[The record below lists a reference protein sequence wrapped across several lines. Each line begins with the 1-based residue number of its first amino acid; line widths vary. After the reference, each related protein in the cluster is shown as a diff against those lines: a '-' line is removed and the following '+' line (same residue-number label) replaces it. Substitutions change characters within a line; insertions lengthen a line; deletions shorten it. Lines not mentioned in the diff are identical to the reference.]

1 MGACCTTPAPVAPNA
16 DDGDPPNRNGVPPF
30 TTTASG
36 GKGSKAS
43 KPTPAPTPDNQGR
56 HWAENSGNKKR
67 TAKAPWQMKAG
78 GGAPEPSTDACEP
91 CNDQGYDFTQ
101 TFPMFVMKMET
112 FIELKTMRS
121 HEDMLAEG
129 KVFEWKPAMGRVWFM
144 SHQWTS
150 FSHPDPAAEQLTVAQ
165 KLVKTI
171 MDGKARSI
179 FATEEEW
186 QGYITREANRFLN
199 FPVITAEQL
208 AEDAKKG
215 YVWLDYAS
223 VPQAREAEE
232 QRANA
237 IDSIPYYVDHALVF
251 LALVPRVEHK
261 DLPGVFCDYKSWLS
275 RGWCRLETQV
285 HELRLSTALEGE
297 IMPGVGKI
305 DVPRRPLV
313 VHSADYA
320 TTYDLFDNFYMN
332 WQRKNSVFTGEF
344 ACCRLGHK
352 RTAGTLHAGSK
363 ASDKGGVIPCDKV
376 RIKPLVRALWDR
388 KIAHLKTQHP
398 ILQFMLLW
406 RWATH
411 TELLMSETAEDDGSA
426 DDPALSTLEDIV
438 AKYSI
443 GDDVW
448 FGTVQ
453 AVMGMFKGMF
463 GGHPSF
469 TTSAPKAS
477 WPGYKEGP
485 IPETEFQ
492 DLMYAW
498 FDRWIALDKP
508 GAILAMSMMYM
519 VAEGN
524 LPMVQM
530 LHEKHKVSLTLGYMW
545 GITLLDF
552 AAGKGHMRVMRYVLE
567 HSEKDFVNKPSFR
580 ERITA
585 VDRACKSGFVDAL
598 NCLHEHG
605 ANLEC
610 RRLNGQT
617 PAHGAAILGQLDIL
631 KRLHEL
637 GADVLSPVDDRIMA
651 PLDYALYFRQI
662 PCADYLR
669 SVGGEGYLSKRETA
683 EAEFV
688 GAKLLK
694 LINIQSMARG
704 GAARKQMLVIRQTN
718 YAKKHQSDQAG
729 LDVGLLAG
737 SSAK

>member
-1 MGACCTTPAPVAPNA
+1 M
-16 DDGDPPNRNGVPPF
+16 PPF
-30 TTTASG
+30 TTAGSG
-36 GKGSKAS
+36 RKGSKGS
-43 KPTPAPTPDNQGR
+43 KPTSAPTQDNQGR
-56 HWAENSGNKKR
+56 HWAENDANKKR
-67 TAKAPWQMKAG
+67 TAKAPWQTKANRSTLK
-78 GGAPEPSTDACEP
+78 PSTDACEP
-91 CNDQGYDFTQ
+91 CNDQSFEFTQ
-101 TFPMFVMKMET
+101 AFPMFVMKMET
-112 FIELKTMRS
+112 FLELKTMRS

-129 KVFEWKPAMGRVWFM
+129 KVFKWTPSMGRVWFM

-165 KLVKTI
+165 KLIKTI

-199 FPVITAEQL
+199 FPVLTPEQL
-208 AEDAKKG
+208 AEDATKG

-223 VPQAREAEE
+223 VPQALEAEE

-237 IDSIPYYVDHALVF
+237 IDSIPYYVDNALAF

-261 DLPGVFCDYKSWLS
+261 DLPGVFCDYKSWQS

-285 HELRLSTALEGE
+285 HELRLTTPLEGE
-297 IMPGVGKI
+297 LMPGVGKI
-305 DVPRRPLV
+305 DVPRRPLI

-363 ASDKGGVIPCDKV
+363 AADKGGGTMPCDRK

-388 KIAHLKTQHP
+388 KIAHIKTQHP

-406 RWATH
+406 RWVSH
-411 TELLMSETAEDDGSA
+411 TELLMSEHAEDDGAA
-426 DDPALSTLEDIV
+426 DDPALHTLEDIV
-438 AKYSI
+438 AKYNI

-453 AVMGMFKGMF
+453 AVVGMLKAMF
-463 GGHPSF
+463 QTHPSF
-469 TTSAPKAS
+469 TPSAPKAS
-477 WPGYKEGP
+477 WPGHREGTFS
-485 IPETEFQ
+485 ETELL
-492 DLMYAW
+492 DLLNAW
-498 FDRWIALDKP
+498 IDRWLALDKP
-508 GAILAMSMMYM
+508 GLILAISMMFM
-519 VAEGN
+519 VGEGN
-524 LPMVQM
+524 LPMVRM
-530 LHEKHKVSLTLGYMW
+530 LHEKHQVSLTLGYMW

-567 HSEKDFVNKPSFR
+567 HSETDYVNKPSFR

-585 VDRACKSGFVDAL
+585 VDRACKSGFIDAL

-617 PAHGAAILGQLDIL
+617 PAHGAAILGQLAIL
-631 KRLHEL
+631 KRLHAL
-637 GADVLSPVDDRIMA
+637 GADVLTPVDDHLLA

-669 SVGGEGYLSKRETA
+669 SLGGEGYLSKKELA

-694 LINIQSMARG
+694 LISIQSLARG
-704 GAARKQMLVIRQTN
+704 GAARKQMLAIRQTK
-718 YAKKHQSDQAG
+718 YAEKHQSDQAG
-729 LDVGLLAG
+729 LDLGLVAEASKQG
-737 SSAK
+737 DASK